1 MQVRVPSFFSI
12 AMASSRD
19 AFPIHNTHLPGACN
33 SSRRQ
38 PGACVLPHALADL
51 SFAFGSHQAPAQSQA
66 AYSYG
71 QQQMAPN
78 PYAMWPQVRLPPTFN
93 RGHPAH
99 TLAPP
104 FLASRRKRK
113 EAGRERDHDAVAPT
127 PAALKTDRS
136 PFTTFQSQAM
146 SNPYG
151 GASQFMYPGYMVR
164 APARTPAPFKT
175 PRPGDICQPGS
186 RSRLLFF

>member
-78 PYAMWPQVRLPPTFN
+78 PYAMWPQVRLTSAFN
-93 RGHPAH
+93 PAHPAH
-99 TLAPP
+99 TLATPP
-104 FLASRRKRK
+104 SLVREEKKRSSP
-113 EAGRERDHDAVAPT
+113 DA
-127 PAALKTDRS
+127 
-136 PFTTFQSQAM
+136 
-146 SNPYG
+146 
-151 GASQFMYPGYMVR
+151 
-164 APARTPAPFKT
+164 
-175 PRPGDICQPGS
+175 
-186 RSRLLFF
+186 